1 MGVTGDTRTALGRP
15 DIVADPGLGLLI
27 EAGVLVTL
35 LVADEV
41 MGVTLP
47 QAVDTIGTAMVVE
60 ETTTVNVAL
69 QVAVAEVP
77 LLPTVFPMLKDG
89 STMIPVCHPVT
100 LKSTAE
106 PFSWVV

>member
-1 MGVTGDTRTALGRP
+1 MGVTGDTRTASGRL

-27 EAGVLVTL
+27 EAGVLVTP

-47 QAVDTIGTAMVVE
+47 GTAMVVE

-77 LLPTVFPMLKDG
+77 LLPTVFPILNDG